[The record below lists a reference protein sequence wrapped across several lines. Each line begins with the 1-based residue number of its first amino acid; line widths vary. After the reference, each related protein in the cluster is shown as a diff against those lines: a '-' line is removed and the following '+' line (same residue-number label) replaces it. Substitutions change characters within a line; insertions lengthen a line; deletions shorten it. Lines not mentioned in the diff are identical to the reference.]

1 MTKLGKET
9 GLISYVTLADYNKN
23 MALAMG
29 TGSSV
34 DPANVRD
41 SVTGR
46 LVDKIKHTNW
56 RSIVRPRTV
65 VYFIGWAAIGLA
77 MLTVLSLRTTL
88 SVSVL
93 HDRNPLYVVLKDGGI
108 RNGFDLKIT
117 NMAPRSRNVT
127 VQVEGLPGAGVY
139 GTEGVGGLSQS
150 IALTL
155 DADKVADLRFYIELP
170 ATKVPASV
178 PAPLDIVVVDA
189 EGHATARAQTVFQA
203 PEASK

>member
-1 MTKLGKET
+1 
-9 GLISYVTLADYNKN
+9 

-29 TGSSV
+29 GGAVV

-41 SVTGR
+41 SLTGR
-46 LVDKIKHTNW
+46 LVDRIQHTNW

-65 VYFIGWAAIGLA
+65 VYFLGWAAIGLA
-77 MLTVLSLRTTL
+77 MLTALSLRTTL

-127 VQVEGLPGAGVY
+127 VRVEGLPDAGIY
-139 GTEGVGGLSQS
+139 GTEGVGGLAQS
-150 IALTL
+150 ISLTL
-155 DADKVADLRFYIELP
+155 DADKVADLRFYVELP
-170 ATKVPASV
+170 AEKLPTTV
-178 PAPLDIVVVDA
+178 PAPLDIVVVDD
-189 EGHATARAQTVFQA
+189 EGQASARAQTVFQA